1 MADQV
6 DTFATAVELL
16 AAMDAGELTSA
27 GLLDAFLARIEDH
40 PWVNAVV
47 TLDADR
53 ARAEARLADA
63 ARASGRRFGP
73 LHGLPITVKHD
84 VKVAGMPS
92 TYGSAA
98 LRDHVPDEDAEA
110 VARLRRAGAVVF
122 GRTNLPEF
130 AKDGQ
135 SYNALHGTTANP
147 WNGDLTPGGSSGG
160 SAAALAA
167 GMTGL
172 ELGSDMGGSIRIPAS
187 WCGVTGLK
195 PTWGIVPVSGGV
207 PGPDDPPGAELVVPD
222 IAAAGPMARGA
233 ADLELALTVLV
244 GRGATALSRPRFS
257 AHRQLRAVAWLDD
270 DDLPTARETL
280 PVLEDACRAL
290 EADGVRVDYARRPK
304 VGLSESEELFEILF
318 MADVGGGIG
327 ADDLEVLRRHLATSR
342 TAGPMFEWHH
352 RALGLTHREWLEL
365 QRRRLMIMAR
375 WEEFFTDVDVLLTP
389 TVFTTALPHDHSEP
403 VWERTHVVDGRARSW
418 RPNLTR
424 WCALPGVSHL
434 PATTVPVGRSSRG
447 LPVGMQVI
455 AARYADR
462 STIRAAALI
471 EQTLGGFAP
480 PPMNPPPQ
488 PPAW

>member
-1 MADQV
+1 MADRM

-16 AAMDAGELTSA
+16 AAMDTGELTSTE
-27 GLLDAFLARIEDH
+27 LLEAFLAQIEDH
-40 PWVNAVV
+40 SWVNAVV
-47 TLDADR
+47 TVDVDR

-63 ARASGRRFGP
+63 VRASGRRFGP

-92 TYGSAA
+92 TYGSAT
-98 LRDHVPDEDAEA
+98 LRDYVPDEDAEA
-110 VARLRRAGAVVF
+110 VARLRRAGAIVF

-135 SYNALHGTTANP
+135 SYNTLHGTTANP

-207 PGPDDPPGAELVVPD
+207 PSPDDPPGAELVVPD

-233 ADLELALTVLV
+233 ADLDLALTVLS
-244 GRGATALSRPRFS
+244 GRGGPALAPPRFS
-257 AHRQLRAVAWLDD
+257 AHRQLRAVVWLDD
-270 DDLPTARETL
+270 DVLPTASTTL
-280 PVLEDACRAL
+280 TVLEDACRAL
-290 EADGVRVDYARRPK
+290 EADGACIDYKKRPN
-304 VGLSESEELFEILF
+304 VTLSESEELFEILF
-318 MADVGGGIG
+318 MADVTGGIG
-327 ADDLEVLRRHLATSR
+327 AGDFEALRRQLAAQRS
-342 TAGPMFEWHH
+342 ADPMLAWHH
-352 RALGLTHREWLEL
+352 RALELTHREWLEL
-365 QRRRLMIMAR
+365 QRRRLRIMAA

-389 TVFTTALPHDHSEP
+389 TVFTTALAHDHSEP
-403 VWERTHVVDGRARSW
+403 VWERTYLVDGKARSW

-424 WCALPGVSHL
+424 WCAMPGVSLL
-434 PATTVPVGRSSRG
+434 PATTVPVGRTSQG

-455 AARYADR
+455 AGRYADR
-462 STIRAAALI
+462 STIRAAMLI
-471 EQTLGGFAP
+471 EQTLGGFAR
-480 PPMNPPPQ
+480 PPMNPSTQ
-488 PPAW
+488 RPAG